1 LEAIV
6 DPSNVRFAYDAIAPS
21 YARHRRARKF
31 VVEILDRLH
40 GKSPGG
46 AVLEVGCGTGA
57 YAAALAES
65 GSRTIY
71 AMDLSR
77 RMLAQAPEHDPIVY
91 LQGSAANLPFADQA
105 LDMIFSVNV
114 VHHLDDIDD
123 YFRESFR
130 TLRPGG
136 ILCTATDS
144 EAIIKRRA
152 PLSRYWPST
161 VPVELAR
168 YHDLEMLREA
178 MAAAGFCRMDEC
190 EGRWE
195 FAVTD
200 VGPYR
205 DKAFSCLQLISEEAF
220 TGGLRAM
227 ESDLR
232 TGALEGASEL
242 AFLWA
247 ERP

>member
-1 LEAIV
+1 M

-21 YARHRRARKF
+21 YARHRSARKF
-31 VVEILDRLH
+31 VVEILHRLH

-57 YAAALAES
+57 YAAALAET

-91 LQGSAANLPFADQA
+91 LQGLATNLPFADQA
-105 LDMIFSVNV
+105 LGMIFSVNV

-144 EAIIKRRA
+144 KAIIKRRA

-178 MAAAGFCRMDEC
+178 MAAVGFCRMDEC